1 MSLDTEKIQHIASLA
16 RLKVSDQEAE
26 HYAQEL
32 SKVFGYIDELKM
44 VDVKD
49 IEATTNIS
57 GLANN
62 LRDDKINQWSVT
74 ERETALKQAERD
86 ELGRVKVKKIM

>member
-32 SKVFGYIDELKM
+32 SKVFGYIKKIKM

-62 LRDDKINQWSVT
+62 LRDDKIKPWSES
-74 ERETALKQAERD
+74 EREVALKQASRD

>member
-32 SKVFGYIDELKM
+32 SKVCGYIDELKM

-62 LRDDKINQWSVT
+62 LRDDKIKPWSES
-74 ERETALKQAERD
+74 EREVALKQASRD

>member
-62 LRDDKINQWSVT
+62 LRDDKIKPWSES
-74 ERETALKQAERD
+74 EREVALKQASRD

>member
-16 RLKVSDQEAE
+16 RLKVSEQEAE

-74 ERETALKQAERD
+74 EREAALKQAERD

>member
-16 RLKVSDQEAE
+16 RLKVSEQEAE

-74 ERETALKQAERD
+74 EREAALKQASRD
-86 ELGRVKVKKIM
+86 GLGRVQVKKIM

>member
-1 MSLDTEKIQHIASLA
+1 MALDTEKIQHIASLA
-16 RLKVSDQEAE
+16 RLKVSEQEAE

>member
-62 LRDDKINQWSVT
+62 LRDDKIKPWSES
-74 ERETALKQAERD
+74 EREAALKQASRD

>member
-16 RLKVSDQEAE
+16 RLKVSEQEAE

>member
-1 MSLDTEKIQHIASLA
+1 MLDTEKIQHIASLA

-62 LRDDKINQWSVT
+62 LRDDKIKPWSES
-74 ERETALKQAERD
+74 EREVALKQASRD